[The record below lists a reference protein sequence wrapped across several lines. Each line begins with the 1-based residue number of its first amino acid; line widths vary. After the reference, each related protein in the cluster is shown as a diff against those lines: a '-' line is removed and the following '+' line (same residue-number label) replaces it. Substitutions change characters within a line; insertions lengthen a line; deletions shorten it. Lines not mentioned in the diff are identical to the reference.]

1 MFIGFQTNTDG
12 KHKEASQRAIWM
24 IHCPSWGHEEE
35 LKQATITEM
44 SMFTA
49 L

>member
-12 KHKEASQRAIWM
+12 KHKEASQRAIRM
-24 IHCPSWGHEEE
+24 IHYPSWGHEEE

-44 SMFTA
+44 SVFTA